1 MDSWFFLPFPRRIDS
16 AIRRSGKGEEPSGE
30 SPPPDSKS
38 ALVTP
43 SLAGIS
49 PTRQTNSP
57 QAQVTDSSS
66 VNEIVNRGQ
75 STNLDRLGSNHGCN
89 SLIRL
94 VTACGTRAACDAF
107 GIARNTATTF
117 DIFLWLQVTKVDV
130 SLLHSALARDVQPN
144 RKQVCYFLRIHNFCV
159 RSL

>member
-1 MDSWFFLPFPRRIDS
+1 MTSSQYVYEVRARKASWKKT
-16 AIRRSGKGEEPSGE
+16 GG
-30 SPPPDSKS
+30 
-38 ALVTP
+38 V
-43 SLAGIS
+43 
-49 PTRQTNSP
+49 QTT
-57 QAQVTDSSS
+57 V
-66 VNEIVNRGQ
+66 
-75 STNLDRLGSNHGCN
+75 CN